1 MRVGHHGV
9 ALARGRGF
17 MRSLSH
23 LREDAR
29 WCVFREVA
37 SNTIPGD
44 RTIVV
49 YECECRI
56 AIRLIETEAPSQIAG
71 PDVDAPAAVVAAIP
85 VDSASIPLD

>member
-1 MRVGHHGV
+1 
-9 ALARGRGF
+9 

-56 AIRLIETEAPSQIAG
+56 AIRLIDSEPRAPEHPDDVPPSAASGTETAVSTGAG
-71 PDVDAPAAVVAAIP
+71 STD
-85 VDSASIPLD
+85 

>member
-1 MRVGHHGV
+1 
-9 ALARGRGF
+9 

-56 AIRLIETEAPSQIAG
+56 AIRLIETEPRAPEAPTDADEGAG
-71 PDVDAPAAVVAAIP
+71 QQTAV
-85 VDSASIPLD
+85 

>member
-1 MRVGHHGV
+1 
-9 ALARGRGF
+9 

-56 AIRLIETEAPSQIAG
+56 AIRLIETEPSSLPLDPGIATVPAG
-71 PDVDAPAAVVAAIP
+71 DATIPA
-85 VDSASIPLD
+85 DSPAIPLD

>member
-1 MRVGHHGV
+1 
-9 ALARGRGF
+9 

-56 AIRLIETEAPSQIAG
+56 AIRLIETEAPAADAG
-71 PDVDAPAAVVAAIP
+71 VSAGAAPVPIDGAT
-85 VDSASIPLD
+85 IPLD

>member
-1 MRVGHHGV
+1 
-9 ALARGRGF
+9 

-29 WCVFREVA
+29 WCAFREVA

-56 AIRLIETEAPSQIAG
+56 AIRLIETEPRAPDA
-71 PDVDAPAAVVAAIP
+71 PDAPFADAPAAAETVTAE
-85 VDSASIPLD
+85 

>member
-1 MRVGHHGV
+1 
-9 ALARGRGF
+9 

-56 AIRLIETEAPSQIAG
+56 AIRLIESEPRAPTD
-71 PDVDAPAAVVAAIP
+71 PVVASE
-85 VDSASIPLD
+85 SATASGDATAVAAE

>member
-1 MRVGHHGV
+1 
-9 ALARGRGF
+9 

-23 LREDAR
+23 LRGDAR

-56 AIRLIETEAPSQIAG
+56 AIRLIETESSPLTVAP
-71 PDVDAPAAVVAAIP
+71 DMDPAEGAAL
-85 VDSASIPLD
+85 PLD

>member
-1 MRVGHHGV
+1 
-9 ALARGRGF
+9 

-56 AIRLIETEAPSQIAG
+56 AIRLIETEPPPLGLG
-71 PDVDAPAAVVAAIP
+71 PDAETVPAAGVATPAE
-85 VDSASIPLD
+85 SAPLPLD

>member
-1 MRVGHHGV
+1 
-9 ALARGRGF
+9 

-56 AIRLIETEAPSQIAG
+56 AIRLIESEPRAPDPSVAEVSPTADAQAVGDDVEA
-71 PDVDAPAAVVAAIP
+71 VPAE
-85 VDSASIPLD
+85 

>member
-1 MRVGHHGV
+1 
-9 ALARGRGF
+9 

-56 AIRLIETEAPSQIAG
+56 AIRLIETEPRAPDAPSTE
-71 PDVDAPAAVVAAIP
+71 PDAVQAPTSPTAVTAE
-85 VDSASIPLD
+85 

>member
-1 MRVGHHGV
+1 
-9 ALARGRGF
+9 

-44 RTIVV
+44 RTIGV

-56 AIRLIETEAPSQIAG
+56 AIRLIETEPRAPDA
-71 PDVDAPAAVVAAIP
+71 PDAPFVDAPAAAETVTAE
-85 VDSASIPLD
+85 

>member
-1 MRVGHHGV
+1 
-9 ALARGRGF
+9 

-56 AIRLIETEAPSQIAG
+56 AIRLIETETSSLTVEPGI
-71 PDVDAPAAVVAAIP
+71 AAVPAGDAAIP
-85 VDSASIPLD
+85 TEGTAIPLD

>member
-1 MRVGHHGV
+1 
-9 ALARGRGF
+9 

-56 AIRLIETEAPSQIAG
+56 AIRLIETDAQAPMVD
-71 PDVDAPAAVVAAIP
+71 PDVESVSASGAAIRAE
-85 VDSASIPLD
+85 SATIPLD

>member
-1 MRVGHHGV
+1 
-9 ALARGRGF
+9 

-37 SNTIPGD
+37 TNTIPGD

-56 AIRLIETEAPSQIAG
+56 AIRLIESDDTVHAHAVTEAIPGAE
-71 PDVDAPAAVVAAIP
+71 PLPETTDPVA
-85 VDSASIPLD
+85 

>member
-1 MRVGHHGV
+1 
-9 ALARGRGF
+9 

-56 AIRLIETEAPSQIAG
+56 AIRLIETEPPPLGLGS
-71 PDVDAPAAVVAAIP
+71 DVETVPAAGVATPAE
-85 VDSASIPLD
+85 SAPLPLD

>member
-1 MRVGHHGV
+1 
-9 ALARGRGF
+9 

-37 SNTIPGD
+37 SNTIPDD

-56 AIRLIETEAPSQIAG
+56 AIRLIESEPRAP
-71 PDVDAPAAVVAAIP
+71 DASVLDETTAEDARAVAAE
-85 VDSASIPLD
+85 

>member
-1 MRVGHHGV
+1 
-9 ALARGRGF
+9 

-56 AIRLIETEAPSQIAG
+56 AIRLI
-71 PDVDAPAAVVAAIP
+71 
-85 VDSASIPLD
+85 